1 MIKVHFK
8 LLVTLDGPT
17 PGVAD
22 SREGTAKW
30 EDGSAALG
38 DECNIS
44 PIYLVENRA
53 YACNV
58 KKKKKILWIQP
69 IMNTFSKV

>member
-1 MIKVHFK
+1 MIRVCFK
-8 LLVTLDGPT
+8 SLVNLDGPT
-17 PGVAD
+17 PGVTD

-44 PIYLVENRA
+44 LIYLVENTA

-58 KKKKKILWIQP
+58 KK
-69 IMNTFSKV
+69 N

>member
-1 MIKVHFK
+1 MIRVHFK
-8 LLVTLDGPT
+8 SLVNLDGQN
-17 PGVAD
+17 PGVTD

-44 PIYLVENRA
+44 LIYLVENTT

-58 KKKKKILWIQP
+58 KK
-69 IMNTFSKV
+69 NYYG